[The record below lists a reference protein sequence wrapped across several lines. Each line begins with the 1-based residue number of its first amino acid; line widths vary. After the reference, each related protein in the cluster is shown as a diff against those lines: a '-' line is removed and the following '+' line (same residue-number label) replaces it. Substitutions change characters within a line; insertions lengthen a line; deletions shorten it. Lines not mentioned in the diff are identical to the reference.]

1 VSHESLTHSRR
12 GLLLNRNVVAWLL
25 LVTALAVHVLDEA
38 LTDFLHF
45 YNPLV
50 SDLKERISFFQMPT
64 FTFGI
69 WLGGLIGLV
78 IIGFAL
84 TPLVNRGGRF
94 IRRFTTAF
102 GIIMVLNAL
111 GHMFGS
117 LFLGRLL
124 PGFRSSPLLLI
135 TALYVVIRGFRRP
148 APSPGFAQSRAE
160 PGF

>member
-1 VSHESLTHSRR
+1 MPHENETHGHG

-50 SDLKERISFFQMPT
+50 RDLKETLGFFPMPT

-78 IIGFAL
+78 IVGFAL
-84 TPLVNRGGRF
+84 TPLVNRGGRI
-94 IRRFTTAF
+94 IRRFTMAF

-111 GHMFGS
+111 GHMLGS
-117 LFLGRLL
+117 LFVGRLL
-124 PGFRSSPLLLI
+124 PGFWSSPLLLVA
-135 TALYVVIRGFRRP
+135 ALYAVIVGLRRP
-148 APSPGFAQSRAE
+148 TPSPGLAESRAE